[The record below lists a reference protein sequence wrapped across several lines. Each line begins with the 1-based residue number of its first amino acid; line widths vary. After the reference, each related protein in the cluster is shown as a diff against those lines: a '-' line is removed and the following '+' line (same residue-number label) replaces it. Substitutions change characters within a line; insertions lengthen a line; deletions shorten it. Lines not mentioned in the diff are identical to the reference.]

1 MYQEKYLKYKN
12 KYIYNKN
19 LIEGITAYYEDG

>member
-1 MYQEKYLKYKN
+1 MIIWAYSPYINKLKKN

-19 LIEGITAYYEDG
+19 FIYYKYI